1 VMGPGARNPM
11 DWEEFKVYRRPGPI
25 TLAWRWRTE
34 IALTVA
40 LVGLEYLL
48 TKLMGFISGVLVIAA
63 AAAVLCALPPTRNW
77 IWRRGWCVFTRHRL
91 YSVFRETWTTTRMGR
106 LPLIMRVSPI
116 DQGVRVVVWCRAGI
130 SVEGLHRIR
139 REIRDAC
146 LANEVHFQ
154 PPRAPFAQIEIIR
167 SGPKSQD
174 KPRTPSPRPPSNE
187 NLDDV

>member
-1 VMGPGARNPM
+1 MSRTGRNPM

-34 IALTVA
+34 IALAIA
-40 LVGLEYLL
+40 LVGLEYVL
-48 TKLMGFISGVLVIAA
+48 TKLMGFISGILVIAA
-63 AAAVLCALPPTRNW
+63 TAAILCVVPPTRNW
-77 IWRRGWCVFTRHRL
+77 MVRRGWCVFTRHRL
-91 YSVFRETWTTTRMGR
+91 YGVFRETWTTTRMGR

-130 SVEGLHRIR
+130 SVERLHRIR

-154 PPRAPFAQIEIIR
+154 PPQAPFAQIEIIR